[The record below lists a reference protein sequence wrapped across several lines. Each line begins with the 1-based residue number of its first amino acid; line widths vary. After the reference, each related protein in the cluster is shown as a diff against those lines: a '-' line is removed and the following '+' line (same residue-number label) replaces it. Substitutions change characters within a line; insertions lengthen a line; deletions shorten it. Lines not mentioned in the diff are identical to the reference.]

1 MHMAKIAITT
11 ENTASKL
18 RRYANPRTLDYMLE
32 QNKEFQDFLSVSFI
46 SLGRIVGGSN
56 PIFTHNLER
65 LWKGEA
71 FLLPPFKKSSRKAYN
86 GHICR
91 PTKAAAVFQTP
102 FD

>member
-1 MHMAKIAITT
+1 MAKIAITT
-11 ENTASKL
+11 KNTSSKL
-18 RRYANPRTLDYMLE
+18 RSYANPRILDYMLK

-65 LWKGEA
+65 LWKREKL
-71 FLLPPFKKSSRKAYN
+71 FFFPLFKKVVGRLIMATFVV
-86 GHICR
+86 
-91 PTKAAAVFQTP
+91 PTRAAAVFQTP

>member
-1 MHMAKIAITT
+1 MAKIAITT
-11 ENTASKL
+11 ENTSSKL
-18 RRYANPRTLDYMLE
+18 RRYANPRILDYMLK

-65 LWKGEA
+65 LWKGELL
-71 FLLPPFKKSSRKAYN
+71 LLPPFKKVVGRLIMATFVV
-86 GHICR
+86 
-91 PTKAAAVFQTP
+91 PTRAAAVFQTP

>member
-11 ENTASKL
+11 KNTSSKL
-18 RRYANPRTLDYMLE
+18 RRYANPRILDYMLE

-91 PTKAAAVFQTP
+91 SY
-102 FD
+102 